1 MILKRII
8 IHELIK
14 ESGKIEASFIPS
26 TSLLVVNEGLASMIQ
41 EVHESFEKLINSYH
55 RFKPHSE
62 RKAIFIN
69 AHKYSDNDE
78 TDERFINWS
87 RLGMRELEDSI
98 KSVPFATGGY
108 YVFSDYEINGL
119 RFLSIVIVRN
129 KEAFNIKWD
138 EVAELYS
145 VDTTQNIN
153 IEQMA
158 MGFRLNVNLYKGVAS
173 RNYIALINKKGD
185 GASQYFKDWVCVD
198 EGTGPKQNTNN
209 FIDIIKKIGLPENFE
224 GDEDTFFKHVYE
236 SIQNEQ
242 KSNLGNVNVDRISE
256 LFYKDRTRIRK
267 YAEEEYGQELDSEF
281 KIHTDSLK
289 KLIRFKATVK
299 GLTISLDIDLFQ
311 DDTVV
316 LHDSSVII
324 RNKSIYDQ
332 LLKQRNEG
340 N

>member
-1 MILKRII
+1 MKLKRII

-14 ESGKIEASFIPS
+14 EAGKTEASFKPS
-26 TSLLVVNEGLASMIQ
+26 TSLLTVNDGLESMIQ

-55 RFKPHSE
+55 KFKPHSE
-62 RKAIFIN
+62 RKSVFIN
-69 AHKYSDNDE
+69 AHKYSNGDE
-78 TDERFINWS
+78 TDNRFYNWS
-87 RLGMRELEDSI
+87 KTSMRELEGEI

-129 KEAFNIKWD
+129 REAFNIKWD
-138 EVAELYS
+138 PATEMYN
-145 VDTTQNIN
+145 VDSTENIN
-153 IEQMA
+153 IDQMA
-158 MGFRLNVNLYKGVAS
+158 MGFRMNLNLYKGAVS
-173 RNYIALINKKGD
+173 RNYIAIINKKGD

-224 GDEDTFFKHVYE
+224 GDEDVFFKHVYD
-236 SIQNEQ
+236 SIEAEY
-242 KSNLGNVNVDRISE
+242 KGNNGLVNVDRISE
-256 LFYKDRTRIRK
+256 LFYKDRGRIRK

-289 KLIRFKATVK
+289 KLIRFKAAVK
-299 GLTISLDIDLFQ
+299 GLSISLDISLFQ
-311 DDTVV
+311 NDTVV
-316 LHDSSVII
+316 LQDNSVII
-324 RNKSIYDQ
+324 RNQSIYDQ
-332 LLKQRNEG
+332 LSKQRNEG

>member
-14 ESGKIEASFIPS
+14 EAGKTEASFVPS
-26 TSLLVVNEGLASMIQ
+26 TSLLTVNEGLTSMIQ

-55 RFKPHSE
+55 KFKPNSE
-62 RKAIFIN
+62 HKSIFIN
-69 AHKYSDNDE
+69 VDKYTSNDE
-78 TDERFINWS
+78 TDDRFINWS
-87 RLGMRELEDSI
+87 RLGMRELEDAI
-98 KSVPFATGGY
+98 KSIPFATGGY

-119 RFLSIVIVRN
+119 QFLSIVIVRN

-138 EVAELYS
+138 PATEMYN
-145 VDTTQNIN
+145 VDSTENIN

-158 MGFRLNVNLYKGVAS
+158 MGFRLNVNLYKARGN

-185 GASQYFKDWVCVD
+185 GASQYFKEWVCVD

-209 FIDIIKKIGLPENFE
+209 FIDIIKKIGLSDSFQ
-224 GDEDTFFKHVYE
+224 GDEDAFLKHVYDNIE
-236 SIQNEQ
+236 AEY
-242 KSNLGNVNVDRISE
+242 KGNNGFVNVDRISE
-256 LFYKDRTRIRK
+256 LFYKDRSRIRR

-289 KLIRFKATVK
+289 KLIRFKAAVT
-299 GLTISLDIDLFQ
+299 GLTISLDIALFHN
-311 DDTVV
+311 DTVV
-316 LHDSSVII
+316 LQDNSVII
-324 RNKSIYDQ
+324 RNQSIYDQ
-332 LLKQRNEG
+332 LSKQRNEG